1 MVING
6 VNSRSAARC
15 AQNFGVTE
23 RNVMRTLLARL
34 VLAFASLPA
43 MNNDAEAEVLVLD
56 SAASETT
63 LDMERRLGQQL
74 KHCVQPYVHS
84 AMSVEGDLVVNVSIG
99 TDRRLHVVNAHG
111 GNPTLRNA
119 VNLEFNGMYVGPDP
133 V

>member
-1 MVING
+1 MASRLSFGVIN
-6 VNSRSAARC
+6 
-15 AQNFGVTE
+15 

-43 MNNDAEAEVLVLD
+43 INTDADAEVLVLD
-56 SAASETT
+56 SAPSETT

-74 KHCVQPYVHS
+74 KNCVLPYVHG

-99 TDRRLHVVNAHG
+99 SDGRLHVVNAHG

-119 VNLEFNGMYVGPDP
+119 VNLKFNGSYVGPDRA
-133 V
+133 